1 MKITHKDTGFILGED
16 IKRAHRFFD
25 RLIGLMFVKEMQGM
39 DGLLIENS
47 NSIHNCFVRFPI
59 DVIFLNREL
68 KVIKIIRGFKPWRF
82 SGIYFKASRVLE
94 LPAGKIPDTINLGDY
109 LEVSN
114 V

>member
-1 MKITHKDTGFILGED
+1 MKIIHKGSGYVLGEN
-16 IKRAHRFFD
+16 IKPAHKFFD
-25 RLIGLMFVKEMQGM
+25 RLIGLMFKKEMIGM

-68 KVIKIIRGFKPWRF
+68 KVIKIIRNFKPWRF
-82 SGIYFKASRVLE
+82 SWVYFRASRVLE
-94 LPAGKIPDTINLGDY
+94 LPVGKVSEDIKEGDF
-109 LEVSN
+109 LEVVN